1 MIRRLL
7 CIITSN
13 NKTPSI
19 LGQCLMAL
27 LSIKYDTC
35 AKLNYCGLFRNTG
48 NMMRKVNGVSVYGG
62 QKLIKIT
69 LQITEQGLWKII
81 RGWASCFQRE

>member
-1 MIRRLL
+1 
-7 CIITSN
+7 
-13 NKTPSI
+13 
-19 LGQCLMAL
+19 MAL

-69 LQITEQGLWKII
+69 LQLTEQGL
-81 RGWASCFQRE
+81 